1 MKKGL
6 SLLAGLALSASLFAQ
21 LAPGSTAPNWTFTDL
36 NNNQWDLYTLTAQ
49 GKTVFIDVSATW
61 CGPCWSYHN
70 THALRDIY
78 DEYGPNGT
86 IVPNEI
92 MVFFIE
98 GDASTTI
105 ADLNGTGS
113 NTQGNWVTGTT
124 YPIIDPGAQTAAF
137 NTNYNIGYFPTVY
150 KVCPDNKIYEVGQAS
165 AQGLLNSINS
175 CSFTNDA
182 YANAGP
188 VALQCATT
196 FSPTIELKNNGSA
209 VMTACTITYSYD
221 GGPSSNYNWTGSLAA
236 GATTTVTLPS
246 NTFTVGAHT
255 VSVNTVLAN
264 DDNNTNN
271 LQTYTFNVNTANG
284 AAAPVANS
292 FASTGFPYTN
302 WVLANPD
309 NGITWTRSTTNSGS
323 LKMDCYNYGTQ
334 GAVDEFYV
342 EPVDMSTL
350 TTASLQFKV
359 AHRIYSAAYTERLE
373 VLVSSDCG
381 ATWTNVYNKSGS
393 QLASVAGAST
403 SAFTP
408 TANQW
413 RSECIDLSSFA
424 GQSKVFV
431 KFKCTNDYGNNVW
444 VDDINISNASCVTSV
459 EENTVANNLNL
470 FPNPSNT
477 TANLTF
483 DLNDKQEVTVNVY
496 NSIGAVV
503 YTENKGTLAAGKQ
516 NIVLNTEAY
525 ANGMYLVEIV
535 AGENRSVSRLSVS
548 H

>member
-6 SLLAGLALSASLFAQ
+6 SLFAGLALSASLFAQ

-36 NNNQWDLYTLTAQ
+36 NNNSWTLYNLTAQ

-61 CGPCWSYHN
+61 CGPCWNYHN
-70 THALRDIY
+70 THALRDVY
-78 DEYGPNGT
+78 DQYGPTGT
-86 IVPNEI
+86 IVPGEV

-105 ADLNGTGS
+105 ADLNGTGG

-124 YPIIDPGAQTAAF
+124 YPIIDPG
-137 NTNYNIGYFPTVY
+137 NYNIGYFPTVY

-175 CSFTNDA
+175 CTFANDA
-182 YANAGP
+182 YATAGP

-196 FSPTIELKNNGSA
+196 FSPTFELKNNGTT

-221 GGPSSNYNWTGSLAA
+221 GGPTSNQSWSGSLAA

-246 NTFTVGAHT
+246 NTFTAGAHT
-255 VSVNTVLAN
+255 LTVTTTLSGDN
-264 DDNNTNN
+264 NNTNN
-271 LQTYTFNVNTANG
+271 TQTYSFNVNTAAG
-284 AAAPVANS
+284 TAAPLVNS
-292 FASTGFPYTN
+292 FASTGFPYAN
-302 WVLANPD
+302 WILSNPD

-334 GAVDEFYV
+334 GAIDEFYI

-350 TTASLQFKV
+350 TTPSLQFKV
-359 AHRIYSAAYTERLE
+359 AHRIYSANYTERLE

-381 ATWTNVYNKSGS
+381 ATWSNVYNKAGS
-393 QLASVAGAST
+393 TLASVAGAST

-408 TANQW
+408 SATQW

-424 GQSKVFV
+424 GQNKVFV

-444 VDDINISNASCVTSV
+444 VDDINISNTPCATGVA
-459 EENTVANNLNL
+459 ENTNIKGLSM
-470 FPNPSNT
+470 FPNPANT
-477 TANLTF
+477 TANINFELT
-483 DLNDKQEVTVNVY
+483 DKQEVSVNVY
-496 NSIGAVV
+496 NSLGALV
-503 YTENKGTLAAGKQ
+503 YTENKGTLAAGQQ
-516 NIVLNTEAY
+516 NIILNTEAY
-525 ANGMYLVEIV
+525 ANGIYMIELVT
-535 AGENRSVSRLSVS
+535 GDMKTVSRLSVN

>member
-6 SLLAGLALSASLFAQ
+6 SLFAGLALSASLFAQ

-36 NNNQWDLYTLTAQ
+36 NNNSWTLYNLTAQ

-61 CGPCWSYHN
+61 CGPCWNYHN
-70 THALRDIY
+70 THALRDVY
-78 DEYGPNGT
+78 DQYGPTGT
-86 IVPNEI
+86 IVPGEV

-105 ADLNGTGS
+105 ADLNGTGG

-124 YPIIDPGAQTAAF
+124 YPIIDPGNQTNTF

-175 CSFTNDA
+175 CTFANDA
-182 YANAGP
+182 YATAGP

-196 FSPTIELKNNGSA
+196 FSPTFELKNNGTT
-209 VMTACTITYSYD
+209 VMTSCTITYSYD
-221 GGPSSNYNWTGSLAA
+221 GGPTSNQPWTGSLAA

-246 NTFTVGAHT
+246 NTFTAGAHT
-255 VSVNTVLAN
+255 LTVTTTLSGDN
-264 DDNNTNN
+264 NNTNN
-271 LQTYTFNVNTANG
+271 TQTYSFNVNTAAG
-284 AAAPVANS
+284 TAAPLVNS
-292 FASTGFPYTN
+292 FASTGFPYAN
-302 WVLANPD
+302 WILSNPD

-334 GAVDEFYV
+334 GAIDEFYI
-342 EPVDMSTL
+342 EPVDMSSL
-350 TTASLQFKV
+350 TTPSLQFKV

-381 ATWTNVYNKSGS
+381 ATWSNVYNKSGS
-393 QLASVAGAST
+393 TLASVAGAST

-408 TANQW
+408 SATQW

-424 GQSKVFV
+424 GQNKVFV

-444 VDDINISNASCVTSV
+444 VDDINISNTPCVTGV
-459 EENTVANNLNL
+459 AENTNIKGLSM
-470 FPNPSNT
+470 FPNPANT
-477 TANLTF
+477 TANINFELT
-483 DLNDKQEVTVNVY
+483 DKQEVSVNVY
-496 NSIGAVV
+496 NSLGALV
-503 YTENKGTLAAGKQ
+503 YTENKGTLAAGQQ
-516 NIVLNTEAY
+516 NIILNTEAY
-525 ANGMYLVEIV
+525 ANGIYMVELI
-535 AGENRSVSRLSVS
+535 AGDKKTVSRLSVN